1 MAKKKK
7 TDYTE
12 EQIHIIDRIIY
23 ALTVVYGPI
32 DIIDLT
38 DKIRQY
44 FPKQCD
50 CFTNT
55 DLLGIIDLMAE
66 EDVLFINDEDLV
78 SLFSNE
84 EL

>member
-38 DKIRQY
+38 DKIRQ
-44 FPKQCD
+44 
-50 CFTNT
+50 
-55 DLLGIIDLMAE
+55 
-66 EDVLFINDEDLV
+66 
-78 SLFSNE
+78 
-84 EL
+84 